1 MQDENAL
8 LCEKQQHTCSQWYLE
23 IPSNTKQTSSQFE
36 NVTKKRA
43 YTHTRADSH
52 QAENTAMHFFTKT
65 SRTKISYNDLLE
77 IIRQTVM
84 NIISTLG

>member
-43 YTHTRADSH
+43 HTHTHTHTQTHTRR
-52 QAENTAMHFFTKT
+52 KT
-65 SRTKISYNDLLE
+65 QQCIFSPRLQELKFHTMTFWKS
-77 IIRQTVM
+77 
-84 NIISTLG
+84 LGKQ